1 MPLVQV
7 TANSLANASMGGTA
21 FTAPT
26 APVKVALTTTVG
38 TNTTAGTEVTGGSY
52 ARQSLTLTA
61 ATGGT
66 AGSNAAALTYTSMP
80 AVGAPGVQ
88 GVDVYDSAGTP
99 VRLWTGALT
108 TAKTTNAGDTFTIAI
123 GALTYQ
129 IT

>member
-7 TANSLANASMGGTA
+7 NANNLANASMGGTA
-21 FTAPT
+21 YASPT

-38 TNTTAGTEVTGGSY
+38 TATAAGTEVTGGSY
-52 ARQSLTLTA
+52 ARQTLSITA
-61 ATGGT
+61 ATGAT
-66 AGSNAAALTYTSMP
+66 AGSNSAALTYSSMP
-80 AVGAPGVQ
+80 AIASPGVQ
-88 GVDVYDSAGTP
+88 GVDVYDSAATP

-108 TAKTTNAGDTFTIAI
+108 TAKTTNAGDTFTIAV